1 MAFDENLA
9 SRIRA
14 VLATQPGITERRMF
28 GGVAFLRNGLMFV
41 GVSGNTLMARVG
53 KANYEDSLAR
63 KHVRVMDFTG
73 QPMAGYVFVDAE
85 GTSTEDDLAFWVD
98 RSASFVATLPP
109 KVAKPGK
116 ASPLHLVGAGA

>member
-1 MAFDENLA
+1 MAFDENLV

-14 VLATQPGITERRMF
+14 VLSAQPGITERRMF

-41 GVSGNTLMARVG
+41 GVSANTLMARVG

-73 QPMAGYVFVDAE
+73 KPMAGYVFVDAE
-85 GTSTEDDLAFWVD
+85 GTNTKDELAFWVN
-98 RSASFVATLPP
+98 RSACFVATLPP
-109 KVAKPGK
+109 KDAKAHKGSPRK
-116 ASPLHLVGAGA
+116 AKSAA

>member
-14 VLATQPGITERRMF
+14 VLSAQPGITEKRMF
-28 GGVAFLRNGLMFV
+28 GGIAFLRNGLMFV

-53 KANYEDSLAR
+53 KENYEDSLAR
-63 KHVRVMDFTG
+63 KNVRVMDFTG
-73 QPMAGYVFVDAE
+73 KPMAGYVFVDAE
-85 GTSTEDDLAFWVD
+85 STSTKDELAFWVN

-109 KVAKPGK
+109 KDAKPRK
-116 ASPLHLVGAGA
+116 ASPRTATRAA